1 MKVYEIK
8 RGFLELYKVSLYIS
22 ENDKAFFPED
32 FENKD
37 YPFCELDKSS
47 KLISKKMSLSLYNKY
62 KDKRIIYFGSSDGKA
77 EGDFFILLYGED
89 HNKHD

>member
-22 ENDKAFFPED
+22 ENDKAFFPKE

-37 YPFCELDKSS
+37 YQFCEIDKSS
-47 KLISKKMSLSLYNKY
+47 KIISKKMSLSLFNKY
-62 KDKRIIYFGSSDGKA
+62 KDKRIVYFGNSEGKA
-77 EGDFFILLYGED
+77 EGDYFILLYGED
-89 HNKHD
+89 DEKSD